1 MLNLAK
7 WVHRRIRKK
16 SSTVFSMLLIF
27 SLEKGVALHLKK
39 NALYAKSVL
48 IEINTVVLEN
58 RMINDKVTDGLTNRQ
73 TYIHILSD

>member
-1 MLNLAK
+1 
-7 WVHRRIRKK
+7 
-16 SSTVFSMLLIF
+16 MLLIF
-27 SLEKGVALHLKK
+27 SLEKGVALHFKK

-73 TYIHILSD
+73 TYIHTLSD